1 MKINLRN
8 LQSED
13 WPHFAKWWKDEE
25 LINMTSGDHT
35 PITEE
40 EIRNQ
45 VEDMASDTNSHHFL
59 IIADDEVIGHI
70 NLNKLDSKKAEL
82 QIVIGEKE
90 YWGQGIG
97 KEAIRK
103 MIEIAEDLELEK
115 IIIEL
120 RPENSRALNL
130 YKKSD
135 FKQTGIKKYPENPN
149 QPEVIIMEKEI

>member
-1 MKINLRN
+1 MKINLRK
-8 LQSED
+8 LQFND
-13 WPHFAKWWKDEE
+13 WPYFAKWWQDEE

-35 PITEE
+35 PLTEE

-59 IIADDEVIGHI
+59 ISVDDKVVGHI

-97 KEAIRK
+97 KEAIQK
-103 MIEIAEDLELEK
+103 VLKIAKDGV
-115 IIIEL
+115 I
-120 RPENSRALNL
+120 S
-130 YKKSD
+130 
-135 FKQTGIKKYPENPN
+135 KYRC
-149 QPEVIIMEKEI
+149 